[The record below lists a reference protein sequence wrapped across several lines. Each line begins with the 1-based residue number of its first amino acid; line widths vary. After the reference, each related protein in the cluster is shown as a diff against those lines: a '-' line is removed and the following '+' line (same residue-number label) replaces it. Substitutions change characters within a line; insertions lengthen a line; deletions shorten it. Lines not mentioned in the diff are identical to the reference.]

1 MAFSALTG
9 GILTFLSLRAA
20 GRQGPAWQALGV
32 SVLYTILTV
41 LLLNYVP
48 VNSSGLSIG
57 LGFGG
62 GTLLNELFLKKQ
74 LPNEEVFPR
83 RSIVVPLIICLIVA
97 GGLVYAV
104 INSVQQTLEATGAA

>member
-9 GILTFLSLRAA
+9 GILTFLSLRAV
-20 GRQGPAWQALGV
+20 GRQGRAWQALGV
-32 SVLYTILTV
+32 SILYTGLTA

-48 VNSSGLSIG
+48 INSSGFSIG

-74 LPNEEVFPR
+74 LPNEAEFPR

-97 GGLVYAV
+97 GGLIYAV
-104 INSVQQTLEATGAA
+104 INSVQQTLEASGAA

>member
-20 GRQGPAWQALGV
+20 GRRRPAWQALGV
-32 SVLYTILTV
+32 SVLYTAFTIW
-41 LLLNYVP
+41 LLNYVP
-48 VNSSGLSIG
+48 INSSGLSVG
-57 LGFGG
+57 LGLGG

-74 LPNEEVFPR
+74 LPDEEQYPR

-97 GGLVYAV
+97 VGFIYAI
-104 INSVQQTLEATGAA
+104 INSVQPPLEATGVA